1 MHFSVIFFHCSFYCI
16 PSEGSEPDIKNCN
29 SVIREFTVNKQTG
42 EGALNTDFRNLKTS
56 RQEQVRLFKI

>member
-1 MHFSVIFFHCSFYCI
+1 MHFSVIFSIVFQ
-16 PSEGSEPDIKNCN
+16 PGSEPDIKNCN

-56 RQEQVRLFKI
+56 RQEQVRLFQI